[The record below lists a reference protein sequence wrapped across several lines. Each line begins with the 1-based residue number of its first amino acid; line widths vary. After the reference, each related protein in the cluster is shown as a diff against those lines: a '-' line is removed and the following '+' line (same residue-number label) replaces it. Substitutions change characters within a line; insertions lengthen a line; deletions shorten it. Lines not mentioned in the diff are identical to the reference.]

1 MTRSTLPRPML
12 GLLAILPIAVVATGV
27 FAAIPWL
34 KTLPD
39 ALALTITISAS
50 IFVMG
55 WSMFIASLARRRQ
68 DEVQRH
74 SERIGLAYGF
84 IGGTVFVNLL
94 LFIPPFHDFIIDA
107 ANTIAVE
114 LKGDPSKSPLLA
126 YVGGVASVV
135 FAQSIGAV
143 IAGQYWWRRKS

>member
-1 MTRSTLPRPML
+1 MTRSTLPRPL
-12 GLLAILPIAVVATGV
+12 VGLLAILPIAVVATGV
-27 FAAIPWL
+27 LAAIPWL

-39 ALALTITISAS
+39 TLALTITISAS

-55 WSMFIASLARRRQ
+55 WAMFIASLARRRQ

-74 SERIGLAYGF
+74 SERVGLAYGF

-94 LFIPPFHDFIIDA
+94 LLVPPFHDFVVDA
-107 ANTIAVE
+107 ANTVAVE
-114 LKGDPSKSPLLA
+114 LKGDPSKSPMLA

-135 FAQSIGAV
+135 VAQSIGAV
-143 IAGQYWWRRKS
+143 IAGQYWWRSRS